1 MNIQEAKQ
9 EIKNALR
16 TYFRRD
22 EAGRYVFPA
31 ACQRPL
37 LLMGPPGIGK
47 TAVAAQAAAEAGVGL
62 VSYTMTHHTRQ
73 SAIGL
78 PHIETRDYQGTP
90 VSVTSYTLSEIVAS
104 VYDCMERTGK
114 REGILFLDEINC
126 VSETLTPTMLQ
137 FLQNKTFGNHKIPEG
152 WLIVAA
158 GNPPGYNRSARE
170 FDVVTLDRVRQ
181 IDVEPELAAWMD
193 YARQK
198 RLHGAILSYLG
209 VHEDHF
215 YRVERTADGLSFVT
229 ARGWEDLSELLRS
242 CESLDIPV
250 TEAQI
255 AQYLHNEDIA
265 RGFAGYFRLY
275 EKYGN
280 TYGIP
285 EILDGSADA
294 ASYIAMARQ
303 ATFDERIA
311 VVNLVLE
318 YLDGQLVRYER
329 ADRNITALHHTLDVF
344 KLFMKDKTNI
354 DCLGEFIRGRRDALR
369 VKGENGMLSAQ
380 EEDTEQWVLAQ
391 LAEYEIAL
399 RGAHIRDKA
408 EGFCRIKAMFQEAVL
423 RREKLVN
430 TIRNMLDRGFAFLT
444 ACFGDGQEMILFVSA
459 LTRLERA
466 MDFICLHG
474 CEPYLRCS
482 RKLLYQ
488 ERERC
493 LRDAC
498 TELLAQRDYDE

>member
-16 TYFRRD
+16 LYFRRD

-31 ACQRPL
+31 TCQRPL

-47 TAVAAQAAAEAGVGL
+47 TAVVAQAAAEAGVGL

-126 VSETLTPTMLQ
+126 VSETLAPTMLQ
-137 FLQNKTFGNHKIPEG
+137 FLQNKTFGNHQIPEG

-215 YRVERTADGLSFVT
+215 YRVERTADGLFFVT
-229 ARGWEDLSELLRS
+229 ARGWEDLSELLRG
-242 CESLDIPV
+242 CESLGIPI

-255 AQYLHNEDIA
+255 VQYLHNEEIT
-265 RGFAGYFRLY
+265 RGFASYFRLY
-275 EKYGN
+275 KKYGAA
-280 TYGIP
+280 YDIPGILNGP
-285 EILDGSADA
+285 AETAPFA
-294 ASYIAMARQ
+294 AMAGR
-303 ATFDERIA
+303 AALDERIA
-311 VVNLVLE
+311 VVNLVLD

-329 ADRNITALHHTLDVF
+329 TDRNTIALHQALDAF
-344 KLFMKDKTNI
+344 KLFMKDKPDI
-354 DCLGEFIRGRRDALR
+354 DCISDFIRGRRDALR
-369 VKGENGMLSAQ
+369 VKWENGMLSAQ
-380 EEDTEQWVLAQ
+380 EEDMEQWVLAQ
-391 LAEYEIAL
+391 LTEYEIAL
-399 RGAHIRDKA
+399 RGAHIRDKE
-408 EGFCRIKAMFQEAVL
+408 EGFCRVKALFQETVLQREELVNVIKA
-423 RREKLVN
+423 
-430 TIRNMLDRGFAFLT
+430 MLDRGFAFLT

-459 LTRLERA
+459 LTRLDRA

-474 CEPYLRCS
+474 CEPYLRYS

-488 ERERC
+488 EREQS

-498 TELLAQRDYDE
+498 REALGDASP